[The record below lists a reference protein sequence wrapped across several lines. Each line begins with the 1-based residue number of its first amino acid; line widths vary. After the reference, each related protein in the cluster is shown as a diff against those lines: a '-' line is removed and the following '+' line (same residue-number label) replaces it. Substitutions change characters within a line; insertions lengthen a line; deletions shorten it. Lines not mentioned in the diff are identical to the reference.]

1 MKPHKVKKRLLQKK
15 SELIMSLNLLLI
27 QQRHQLQ
34 GQGVVD
40 GTEGTQTLEIF
51 GGAEG

>member
-1 MKPHKVKKRLLQKK
+1 
-15 SELIMSLNLLLI
+15 MSLNLLLI

-51 GGAEG
+51 GGTEGWQSKLVSGNLSLLGLEK

>member
-1 MKPHKVKKRLLQKK
+1 
-15 SELIMSLNLLLI
+15 MSLNLLLI
-27 QQRHQLQ
+27 QQRHHLQ

-51 GGAEG
+51 GGAEGFQSKLVSGNLSLGLEK

>member
-1 MKPHKVKKRLLQKK
+1 
-15 SELIMSLNLLLI
+15 MSLNLL

-51 GGAEG
+51 GGAEGWQSKLVSGNLSLGLEQ